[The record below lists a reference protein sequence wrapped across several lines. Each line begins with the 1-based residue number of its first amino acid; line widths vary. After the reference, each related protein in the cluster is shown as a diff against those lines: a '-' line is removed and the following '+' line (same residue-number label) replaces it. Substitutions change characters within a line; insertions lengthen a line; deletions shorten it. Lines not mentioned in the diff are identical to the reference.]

1 MRVVAQYRLVFFV
14 SPFLLRLPVAE
25 RTLCV
30 FACRSP
36 TGKAD
41 QKSGRFSNGLFYV
54 FVHFMNKM
62 CRTYFLQTRKVHFQ
76 AQKHE
81 KK

>member
-41 QKSGRFSNGLFYV
+41 QKSGRFSNGLFLCFCPFYEQNV
-54 FVHFMNKM
+54 SYIFFTNPKSAFSSPK
-62 CRTYFLQTRKVHFQ
+62 T
-76 AQKHE
+76 
-81 KK
+81 

>member
-14 SPFLLRLPVAE
+14 SPFLLRLPVVE

-41 QKSGRFSNGLFYV
+41 QKSGRFSNGLSLY
-54 FVHFMNKM
+54 FVRFMNKM
-62 CRTYFLQTRKVHFQ
+62 FHTYFLQIKKVHS
-76 AQKHE
+76 
-81 KK
+81 